1 MGLIKAAFG
10 AAGGVLADQWKEY
23 FYCDSLPENVL
34 MAKGEKRTG
43 KRSSNTKGSDN
54 VISNGSV
61 IAVADGQAMIIVDS
75 GRIAEFCAEPGEF
88 TYDTSAEPS
97 IFSGS
102 LGESIKASFATF
114 GRRFTFGGDVGRDQR
129 VYYFNTKEIM
139 GNKYGTPAPVPF
151 RVVDNNIGLD
161 MEAGLRC
168 NGEYTYRI
176 TDPILFYKT
185 LAGNVSGNYTRD
197 MLDSQMKSQFLTCLQ
212 PAFAKISEMGIRYSA
227 LPGHTL
233 EISEAMDDA
242 LTKKWSGDRGIS
254 IVSVSVN
261 SVTIAPED
269 EATIKEL
276 QKTAVFRNAN
286 MAGAYMVGA
295 QGEAMKTAAAN
306 PNGAMMG
313 FMGMGMAQQ
322 AGGMNA
328 AQLFQIG
335 QQQTAQQQA
344 QQLID
349 AQAKAIEQVAADVA
363 VNRWT
368 CACGAT
374 ATGKF
379 CPECG
384 AKKPEPKPA
393 NGWKCACG
401 ATATG
406 KFCPECGAKKPEDNG
421 WKCACGATATGK
433 FCPECGAKKPE
444 DNGWKCACGAT
455 VTGKFCPEC
464 GSPKPA
470 DDGSWTCSCGQK
482 NTGKFCPNCGGKKP
496 AGVPQYRCDKC
507 GWQPA
512 DPTKAPRF
520 CPECGDPFDNG
531 DIV

>member
-34 MAKGEKRTG
+34 MAKGEKRTS

-61 IAVADGQAMIIVDS
+61 IAVADGQAMIIVDQ

-97 IFSGS
+97 IFSGN

-197 MLDSQMKSQFLTCLQ
+197 MLDSQLKSQFLTCLQ

-242 LTKKWSGDRGIS
+242 LTRKWSGDRGIH

-261 SVTIAPED
+261 SVTISPED

-276 QKTAVFRNAN
+276 QKTAVFRNTN
-286 MAGAYMVGA
+286 MAAAHMVGA
-295 QGEAMKTAAAN
+295 QAEAMKTAAAN

-328 AQLFQIG
+328 AQLFQMG
-335 QQQTAQQQA
+335 QQQQPTQQA
-344 QQLID
+344 
-349 AQAKAIEQVAADVA
+349 APA
-363 VNRWT
+363 VNVWK
-368 CACGAT
+368 CSCGAT

-384 AKKPEPKPA
+384 SPKPA
-393 NGWKCACG
+393 DNSWKCV
-401 ATATG
+401 
-406 KFCPECGAKKPEDNG
+406 
-421 WKCACGATATGK
+421 
-433 FCPECGAKKPE
+433 
-444 DNGWKCACGAT
+444 CGAT

-496 AGVPQYRCDKC
+496 ADIPQYRCDKC